1 MSGSVH
7 LRDYPG
13 DIVRLSWLAK
23 TAARKG
29 EAALSAEFDCAS
41 R

>member
-1 MSGSVH
+1 MSGSVD

-23 TAARKG
+23 IRGTKG
-29 EAALSAEFDCAS
+29 RTALSAEFDCAS